1 MIDALTSLDPIWDHL
16 FPDEQARI
24 VQLLV
29 KQVDVYPGRA
39 EVRIRAEGL
48 ASLVAELREEEEV
61 AAPGPEGRGGGPEV
75 LAT

>member
-1 MIDALTSLDPIWDHL
+1 MVDALCALDPIWEQL

-29 KQVDVYPGRA
+29 KQVDVYPDRA

-48 ASLVAELREEEEV
+48 TSLVAELREEQEVV
-61 AAPGPEGRGGGPEV
+61 AA
-75 LAT
+75 

>member
-1 MIDALTSLDPIWDHL
+1 
-16 FPDEQARI
+16 

-48 ASLVAELREEEEV
+48 TSLVAELREEEEV
-61 AAPGPEGRGGGPEV
+61 VAA
-75 LAT
+75 